1 MSLFFPPPEVRPLFF
16 IYGPA
21 TTSGTESPSHNSAR
35 TKWSE
40 RVESIRQQA
49 SSGDEASGSLGGG
62 ESPTRRLVV
71 RQVIVA
77 AATTQY
83 GRKSVAPTRRVTR
96 SSWSPHAEKHTWE
109 SRTTGT
115 KFLSRSGFV
124 DVIFSILLYSLC
136 LFLGFFFFISIGLQP
151 SRVELSVFWS
161 LTLKDARG
169 KKKKKKNPIMGSLM
183 EERLAVISSQRS

>member
-1 MSLFFPPPEVRPLFF
+1 MSLFFPAGGSTLFF

-40 RVESIRQQA
+40 HVESIRQQA

-83 GRKSVAPTRRVTR
+83 GRKSVAPTRRASR
-96 SSWSPHAEKHTWE
+96 SSWSP
-109 SRTTGT
+109 RTTGT
-115 KFLSRSGFV
+115 KFLSRSGFD

-136 LFLGFFFFISIGLQP
+136 LFLVFFISIGASAKP
-151 SRVELSVFWS
+151 SGTKCLLV
-161 LTLKDARG
+161 TDAEGRTREE
-169 KKKKKKNPIMGSLM
+169 KKKKSHNGLFNGGT
-183 EERLAVISSQRS
+183 ASSN

>member
-1 MSLFFPPPEVRPLFF
+1 MSLFFSPAGGSTLFF

-21 TTSGTESPSHNSAR
+21 TTSGTESASHNSAA

-40 RVESIRQQA
+40 HVESIRQQA

-62 ESPTRRLVV
+62 ESPARRLVV

-83 GRKSVAPTRRVTR
+83 GRKSAAPTRRVSR
-96 SSWSPHAEKHTWE
+96 SSWSPRAEKN
-109 SRTTGT
+109 RTTRT
-115 KFLSRSGFV
+115 KFLSSSGFD

-136 LFLGFFFFISIGLQP
+136 LFLVFFFFLISIGLQP
-151 SRVELSVFWS
+151 NRVELSVSWS

-169 KKKKKKNPIMGSLM
+169 KKRKKKIP
-183 EERLAVISSQRS
+183 